1 MIYIPSTNA
10 QAVNEWHSFDIPQSS
25 FNYYQPTS
33 TDWTN
38 MNRVQQYVA
47 TPNTTG
53 NVEFRNIRFV
63 RPITPTISRRFYKG
77 WLLNEVFD
85 YLSVGGFST
94 SVTSYA
100 KFSEHGEWYAN
111 NQATGGEFYK
121 YRMEVILFCK

>member
-1 MIYIPSTNA
+1 
-10 QAVNEWHSFDIPQSS
+10 
-25 FNYYQPTS
+25 
-33 TDWTN
+33 

-94 SVTSYA
+94 SVTSTQNLVNMVNGMQII
-100 KFSEHGEWYAN
+100 KQPVVVVLQIQDGIGHS
-111 NQATGGEFYK
+111 
-121 YRMEVILFCK
+121 VCK